1 VLNVTAI
8 PSILK
13 FVVDPARKP
22 SKLAQHFGQQA
33 VKPKG

>member
-1 VLNVTAI
+1 MTV

-13 FVVDPARKP
+13 FIVNQASKPP